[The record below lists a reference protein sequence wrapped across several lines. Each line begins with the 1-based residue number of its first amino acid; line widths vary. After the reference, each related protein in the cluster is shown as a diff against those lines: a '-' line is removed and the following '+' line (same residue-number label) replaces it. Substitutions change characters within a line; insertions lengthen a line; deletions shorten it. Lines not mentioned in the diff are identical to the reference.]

1 VVTIDQLKAD
11 LRALGLTSGSIVMMH
26 AAMSKI
32 GRVEAGPGAV
42 LEAILEVLGPGGTL
56 MVPTFS
62 YSYDKRDVAEAFDK
76 RATPSCNNGILAD
89 ILWKRPDAQRSDHP
103 AYSVAAVGARAEEVT
118 RDHPIAQPVG
128 EGSPLHRLVQADG
141 HVLLLG
147 VGQDKNTLV
156 HTAEALS
163 GVGYTVVPFKES
175 WGRNVRVKTPQGEIL
190 VPQREFSGCS
200 LGFPVLE
207 PVLSAKGFLKTGL
220 VGQAACQFFRGR
232 DLVSTVLEVL
242 RKQPDFLL
250 CRRPECEA
258 CTNRRRYL
266 KEHGRTGNARPR
278 FGE

>member
-1 VVTIDQLKAD
+1 MVTTEQIEAD
-11 LRALGLTSGSIVMMH
+11 LQALGLKHGDIVMMH

-32 GRVEAGPGAV
+32 GRVEGGPQAV
-42 LEAILEVLGPGGTL
+42 LEAILEVLGPDGTL

-76 RATPSCNNGILAD
+76 RTTPSCNNGVLAD
-89 ILWKRPDAQRSDHP
+89 TLWKRPDAYRSDHA
-103 AYSVAAVGARAEEVT
+103 AYSVAAVGARAAEMT
-118 RDHPIAQPVG
+118 QDHPIEQPVG
-128 EGSPLHRLVQADG
+128 EGSPLHRLLQAGG

-175 WGRNVRVKTPQGEIL
+175 WGRSLRIKTAEGEIL

-200 LGFPVLE
+200 YGFPVLE
-207 PVLSAKGFLKTGL
+207 PVLQQKGLMKPGR
-220 VGQAACQFFRGR
+220 VGQAACQFFRAQ
-232 DLVSTVLEVL
+232 DLVNTVLEVL
-242 RKQPDFLL
+242 QQKPDVLL
-250 CRRPECEA
+250 CHREECEA

-266 KEHGRTGNARPR
+266 KEHGWI
-278 FGE
+278 